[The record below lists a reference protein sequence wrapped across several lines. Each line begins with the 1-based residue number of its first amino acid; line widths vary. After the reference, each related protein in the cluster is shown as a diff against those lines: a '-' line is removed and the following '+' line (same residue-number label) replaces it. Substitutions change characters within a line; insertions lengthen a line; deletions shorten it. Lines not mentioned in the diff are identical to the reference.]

1 MMVTSRGRVW
11 WVMSAA
17 VLGVGAII
25 VGGPAQPAGADKTCA
40 FGQFEDATTPG
51 FQCVSVCPPGT
62 LTDGVTRTCV
72 AAPGLPPPALP

>member
-1 MMVTSRGRVW
+1 MTVTSRGRVW

-25 VGGPAQPAGADKTCA
+25 VGGPAEPAGADQTCA

-51 FQCVSVCPPGT
+51 FQCVPVCPPGT

-72 AAPGLPPPALP
+72 